1 MVGSEAALLMLATVT
16 GKFMITRQVLT
27 SLLFVLPFISLGQP
41 KKFNSFEIEQ
51 ISNSDSFLISNI
63 TKVRFERYFRIKSIY
78 GYSRIGTSKTFGYL
92 VSDKRIT
99 HIVTSYFINIPE
111 ICLESQID
119 VIYDKVRNVR
129 YLEDSS
135 NIPRFILEKDELDL
149 LDTSA
154 IIKIA
159 LQKGIPRRSINLKY
173 CFYSDSFKKFIWA
186 INEIV
191 EPFDL
196 YANRMTVNGYRFDA
210 ITGKTLMIYRNIL
223 IDYTP
228 KNHWFW
234 NSTIPVNQRFS
245 SEAELG
251 SIISVKHIRR
261 VQIIMKSKN
270 YFLTKE
276 QLRTFKNNLES
287 SKSIG
292 GLYIDPERYK
302 VIFYYGLFKTLNK
315 KEEIFLSN
323 NQIHFYLGI
332 DINKKPFQGTFNLPV
347 NFNLEKL
354 VNLK

>member
-1 MVGSEAALLMLATVT
+1 
-16 GKFMITRQVLT
+16 
-27 SLLFVLPFISLGQP
+27 
-41 KKFNSFEIEQ
+41 
-51 ISNSDSFLISNI
+51 
-63 TKVRFERYFRIKSIY
+63 
-78 GYSRIGTSKTFGYL
+78 
-92 VSDKRIT
+92 
-99 HIVTSYFINIPE
+99 
-111 ICLESQID
+111 
-119 VIYDKVRNVR
+119 
-129 YLEDSS
+129 
-135 NIPRFILEKDELDL
+135 
-149 LDTSA
+149 
-154 IIKIA
+154 
-159 LQKGIPRRSINLKY
+159 
-173 CFYSDSFKKFIWA
+173 
-186 INEIV
+186 
-191 EPFDL
+191 
-196 YANRMTVNGYRFDA
+196 MTVNGYRFDA